1 VIGEPITDA
10 RIQDLAQGHRPS
22 DWRTLD
28 EIRHGGDHHD
38 GDVGDHD
45 VDHQGQAHPLTDIAN
60 GERFVDQHGENVRYN
75 ADWKRWLVWDGRRW
89 REDAVGVEAMAK
101 QTAIAIWDEAKAANS
116 TVTAAWA
123 VRSQSISGVRGT
135 LEMAHSEAP
144 VVVRTKDLD
153 TDPWLLNTPS
163 GTIDLRAGEQSP
175 ARRKDLIMKITA
187 AKFDPEAKCPRWERF
202 LEEVFTKSDFTTD
215 HDLIDYIRR
224 LVGYGLTGSV
234 REHIFAVLYGTG
246 RNGKSVF
253 LNTVRY
259 ALGDYGGTTAAD
271 LLLAKRSEV
280 HPTGLANLYGRRVVV
295 SAETDAGRRL
305 DESLVKDITGADPIP
320 ARRMHEDWWEFD
332 PTFKLLLAT
341 NHKPVIRGTD
351 EGIWRRIHLVPFN
364 RTIDAA
370 DQDDGLEQ
378 KLRVEWP
385 GILAWAVRG
394 CLEWQ
399 EGGLR
404 PPAAVVEATRSYR
417 EESDAIRRFIDDR
430 CECLS
435 GAEVR
440 TGVLFAVYQSW
451 CESEGEKPVS
461 SAAFSTDLTT
471 RGFPGDTA
479 SFSGKTAR
487 IRRHI
492 RLADEP

>member
-1 VIGEPITDA
+1 
-10 RIQDLAQGHRPS
+10 
-22 DWRTLD
+22 
-28 EIRHGGDHHD
+28 
-38 GDVGDHD
+38 
-45 VDHQGQAHPLTDIAN
+45 
-60 GERFVDQHGENVRYN
+60 
-75 ADWKRWLVWDGRRW
+75 
-89 REDAVGVEAMAK
+89 
-101 QTAIAIWDEAKAANS
+101 
-116 TVTAAWA
+116 
-123 VRSQSISGVRGT
+123 
-135 LEMAHSEAP
+135 
-144 VVVRTKDLD
+144 
-153 TDPWLLNTPS
+153 
-163 GTIDLRAGEQSP
+163 
-175 ARRKDLIMKITA
+175 MKITA

-224 LVGYGLTGSV
+224 LAGYGLTGSV

-378 KLRVEWP
+378 KLRAEWP

-430 CECLS
+430 CECLH

-440 TGVLFAVYQSW
+440 TGALFAAYQAW

-492 RLADEP
+492 RLADVT